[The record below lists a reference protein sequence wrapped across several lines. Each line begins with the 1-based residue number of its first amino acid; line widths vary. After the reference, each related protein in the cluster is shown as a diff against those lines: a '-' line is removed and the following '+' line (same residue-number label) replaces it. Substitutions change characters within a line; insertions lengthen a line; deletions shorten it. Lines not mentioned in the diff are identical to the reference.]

1 MSEYLP
7 KQFLLLSPH
16 ILLLPTP
23 LHPQLIQF
31 HASQKYH
38 KFPLLCLFQQR
49 ATYAPE
55 SPTTSFHKLT
65 YLILVVAQGLNPT
78 TCLSL
83 LFQPFHSQ
91 KKSTLPRPY
100 LASLLMHHFL
110 LRQGKLQS
118 IVFLIP
124 DFLQLVSHLLNPHR
138 PKNAWLHE
146 YHRG

>member
-7 KQFLLLSPH
+7 IHFLDVSH
-16 ILLLPTP
+16 EILLLPTP
-23 LHPQLIQF
+23 LQRSLIKF
-31 HASQKYH
+31 HASGKSH
-38 KFPLLCLFQQR
+38 NFHLVSLFQQR

-55 SPTTSFHKLT
+55 SPITSFHKLT
-65 YLILVVAQGLNPT
+65 YLILVGAQGLNPT

-100 LASLLMHHFL
+100 LASLLMHHYL
-110 LRQGKLQS
+110 LRPGKLQS

-124 DFLQLVSHLLNPHR
+124 DFL
-138 PKNAWLHE
+138 
-146 YHRG
+146 